1 MRNGYL
7 KAGAILTPASW
18 RRKPQAGKSWV
29 WVGFRKAYKDCCAH
43 GCNERRRPSE
53 EASQAGCRPCPYD
66 RPLIRRPTLDNLLV
80 IHGFGGDSIMSVLL
94 VIIQAVFLLETVG
107 VLFGVQMTYI
117 TVPFSVNL
125 SGDSSWTN
133 LDERK
138 NRPR

>member
-1 MRNGYL
+1 
-7 KAGAILTPASW
+7 
-18 RRKPQAGKSWV
+18 
-29 WVGFRKAYKDCCAH
+29 
-43 GCNERRRPSE
+43 
-53 EASQAGCRPCPYD
+53 
-66 RPLIRRPTLDNLLV
+66 
-80 IHGFGGDSIMSVLL
+80 MSVLL